1 MKKIFGL
8 LGKNIN
14 YSFSPQL
21 HKEIFNFLNCDCDCD
36 YKIFDIK
43 ENEIKII
50 IEKIKKEEIQ
60 GINITI
66 PYKQTVMKYLDEI
79 SENAEKIG
87 AVNTVYKKNGK
98 LIGENTDYWGFLKT
112 LEKMKINLQNKT
124 VAVLGTGGSA
134 KAVIQVIKNLGGNP
148 VIVSRTP
155 EKTASQFKNFNV
167 INYNELKN
175 IQGELI
181 VNCTPLGNKNYPTLS
196 PVNKII
202 CQNWKTAVDL
212 NYTPEIS
219 VFLSYFADK
228 PHSNGLYML
237 VAQGIQSEA
246 IWQGK
251 NISIDEIYNKVYNNV
266 YKKITKEF

>member
-8 LGKNIN
+8 LGKNIS
-14 YSFSPQL
+14 YSFSPLL
-21 HKEIFNFLNCDCDCD
+21 HKEIFNFLNCDYD
-36 YKIFDIK
+36 YKIFDMQ
-43 ENEIKII
+43 ENEIKTL
-50 IEKIKKEEIQ
+50 IEKIKKDEIQ
-60 GINITI
+60 GINVTI

-87 AVNTVYKKNGK
+87 AVNTIYKKNGK
-98 LIGENTDYWGFLKT
+98 LAGENTDYWGFLKT
-112 LEKMKINLQNKT
+112 IEKMKINLKDKT
-124 VAVLGTGGSA
+124 AAVLGTGGSA
-134 KAVIQVIKNLGGNP
+134 KAVVQVIKNLGGNP

-155 EKTASQFKNFNV
+155 EKTASQFKNFKV

-175 IQGELI
+175 IHGELI
-181 VNCTPLGNKNYPTLS
+181 VNCTPLGNKNYPALS
-196 PVNKII
+196 PVDKTI

-237 VAQGIQSEA
+237 VAQGIHSEI
-246 IWQGK
+246 IWQEK